1 MVAKRK
7 VFDVSNIPLNPL
19 RTFCV
24 ASRHATF
31 TDAART
37 LGVTQVAVSRQVAV
51 LEKYLNTR
59 LFDRDLNSARLT
71 ESGRALSYRLMPL
84 FDDIETVVTQ
94 LREQEREDIVSLC
107 VYPTF
112 CKSWLLPRMSG
123 ILGDVPRFSVRF
135 DTRVVPL
142 DFRKEF
148 VDVAIQLG
156 SGDWPGAKARPLFP
170 EVLDAVCS
178 PAYAE
183 RTNLSAETRQLDG
196 AVTLLHAKYRRR
208 EWKRWAELA
217 GWDIES
223 AVSVDFQSS
232 ILSYE
237 AAEHGLGLSM
247 AQLPLIDEKLASG
260 ALVQPFEASQSTGQA
275 FYVVW
280 PTITSVAPS
289 TKLFIDRLLEAA
301 GQEPEFNASAA

>member
-1 MVAKRK
+1 M
-7 VFDVSNIPLNPL
+7 SNIPLNPL

-24 ASRHATF
+24 ASRHSTF

-37 LGVTQVAVSRQVAV
+37 LGVTQVAVSRQVSV

-59 LFDRDLNSARLT
+59 LFDRDLNSVRLT
-71 ESGRALSYRLMPL
+71 EAGQAFSRKLLPL
-84 FDDIETVVTQ
+84 FDDIETTVMQ
-94 LREQEREDIVSLC
+94 LRERERDDVVSLC

-112 CKSWLLPRMSG
+112 CKSWLLPRMVG
-123 ILGDVPRFSVRF
+123 ILGATPKFSVRF

-156 SGDWPGAKARPLFP
+156 TGEWPGAKSRLLFP

-178 PAYAE
+178 PGYAE
-183 RTNLSAETRQLDG
+183 WLG
-196 AVTLLHAKYRRR
+196 ASSESKELPQGASLLHAKYRRR
-208 EWKRWAELA
+208 EWDRWAEMS
-217 GWDIES
+217 GWNIEN
-223 AVSVDFQSS
+223 AVSIDFQSS

-247 AQLPLIDEKLASG
+247 AQLPLIDAKLVSG
-260 ALVQPFEASQSTGQA
+260 ELVQPFQAPQSTGQG
-275 FYVVW
+275 FYIVW

-289 TKLFIDRLLEAA
+289 TKLFIDRALRAA
-301 GQEPEFNASAA
+301 GQAAEFNTNPA

>member
-1 MVAKRK
+1 M
-7 VFDVSNIPLNPL
+7 SNIPLNPL

-24 ASRHATF
+24 ASRHSTF
-31 TDAART
+31 TDAAKT

-59 LFDRDLNSARLT
+59 LFDRDLNSVRLT
-71 ESGRALSYRLMPL
+71 QAGQALSRNLLPL
-84 FDDIETVVTQ
+84 FDDIEAIVMQ
-94 LREQEREDIVSLC
+94 LREREREDVVSLC

-112 CKSWLLPRMSG
+112 CKSWLLPRMIG
-123 ILGDVPRFSVRF
+123 ILGAKPKFSVRF
-135 DTRVVPL
+135 DTRVLPL

-156 SGDWPGAKARPLFP
+156 SGQWAGAKSRLLFP

-178 PAYAE
+178 PLYAKWI
-183 RTNLSAETRQLDG
+183 RTCAESKELPRD
-196 AVTLLHAKYRRR
+196 ASLLHAKYRRR
-208 EWKRWAELA
+208 EWERWAEMA
-217 GWDIES
+217 GWNIENAIS
-223 AVSVDFQSS
+223 IDFQSS

-247 AQLPLIDEKLASG
+247 AQLPLIDAKLVSG
-260 ALVQPFEASQSTGQA
+260 ELVQPFQAPQSTEQG

-289 TKLFIDRLLEAA
+289 TKLFIDRVLRAA
-301 GQEPEFNASAA
+301 GQQAEFNTSPA

>member
-1 MVAKRK
+1 M
-7 VFDVSNIPLNPL
+7 SNLPLNPL

-31 TDAART
+31 TDAAKT

-51 LEKYLNTR
+51 LEKYLNTG
-59 LFDRDLNSARLT
+59 LFDRDLNSVRLT
-71 ESGRALSYRLMPL
+71 QAGQNLSRKLVPL
-84 FDDIETVVTQ
+84 FDDIEAIVMQ
-94 LREQEREDIVSLC
+94 LREWEREDVVSVC

-112 CKSWLLPRMSG
+112 CKSWLLPRILG
-123 ILGDVPRFSVRF
+123 ILGEKPDFSVRF

-156 SGDWPGAKARPLFP
+156 SGEWPGARSRLLFP
-170 EVLDAVCS
+170 EILDAVCS

-183 RTNLSAETRQLDG
+183 RIQASAGSKELPHN
-196 AVTLLHAKYRRR
+196 ASILHAKYRKQ
-208 EWKRWAELA
+208 EWERWAELA
-217 GWDIES
+217 GWNIGN

-247 AQLPLIDEKLASG
+247 AQLPLIDAKLASG
-260 ALVQPFEASQSTGQA
+260 DLVQPFQAPQSTGKG
-275 FYVVW
+275 FYIVW

-289 TKLFIDRLLEAA
+289 TKLFIDRVLRAA
-301 GQEPEFNASAA
+301 GQPTEFKTSPV